1 MSEEKKNICM
11 WDMKNDMHYSDMQ
24 IYLLIGFSVYHCYLT
39 SCDKKLVNIGLSVV
53 YQLIVHLLITLE
65 CSKSLSLVFTSVT

>member
-1 MSEEKKNICM
+1 M
-11 WDMKNDMHYSDMQ
+11 WDMKNDMHYPDMQ
-24 IYLLIGFSVYHCYLT
+24 IYLLIGFSVYQCYLT

-65 CSKSLSLVFTSVT
+65 CSKSLTLVFTSVT

>member
-1 MSEEKKNICM
+1 
-11 WDMKNDMHYSDMQ
+11 MKNDMHYSDMQ

-53 YQLIVHLLITLE
+53 YQLIVHLLNTLE
-65 CSKSLSLVFTSVT
+65 CSKTFTIVSSSVT